1 MFLSLIGI
9 HRLSLSINSSRRAAA
24 TAYDNDIL
32 FTFKGLLNEQAG
44 ANIRNEVAHGL
55 LEESDAGSGMCL
67 FFDAAVIK
75 LLLLTALEAY
85 SIYKS
90 SERLKTVEKME
101 LLELSED
108 INPDHAEGHFS

>member
-1 MFLSLIGI
+1 ML
-9 HRLSLSINSSRRAAA
+9 INSSRRAAA

-75 LLLLTALEAY
+75 LLLLTAPEAY